1 MELFLAAFITVFV
14 IADPVGTAAVFATL
28 TQGMPAKETRS
39 IAVKTIIVALSLYA
53 FFGLFGLPLLNE
65 MNVSLAAFRIA
76 GGLLLFVTGF
86 RMIMGRHDQGALQR
100 ESDNPY
106 PDRSHIAIFPLAFP
120 LLSGPGCLTALLL
133 MLERAN
139 HNTMDIAQVVIAVI
153 LVQLIALICFL
164 AASKLMKRL
173 GPGVMSIIARVMG
186 ILLASMAV
194 QFVVDGMKALW
205 L

>member
-1 MELFLAAFITVFV
+1 MELFLAAFVTLFV

-28 TQGMPAKETRS
+28 TQGMTTKESRG
-39 IAVKTIIVALSLYA
+39 IAIKTVIVALSLYA

-86 RMIMGRHDQGALQR
+86 RMIMGRHDAGALH
-100 ESDNPY
+100 EKDNPY

-133 MLERAN
+133 MLERTQ
-139 HNTMDIAQVVIAVI
+139 HEIIPIAWVVLAVV
-153 LVQLIALICFL
+153 LVQLIALICFF
-164 AASKLMKRL
+164 AAEILVKRL

-194 QFVVDGMKALW
+194 QFVVDGAKAL
-205 L
+205 LY